1 MNDFSEKE
9 CSRRVEVLPDYLR
22 DTLRLMASGLAI
34 KEIADTQK
42 ITASTAYIYRERV
55 YSKLGVNN
63 LALATRIA
71 VGAKLV

>member
-9 CSRRVEVLPDYLR
+9 CKRRVEVLPDYLR

>member
-1 MNDFSEKE
+1 MSDFSPAE
-9 CSRRVEVLPDYLR
+9 CRKRVADLPEYLR
-22 DTLRLMASGLAI
+22 ETLRLMASGLAI
-34 KEIADTQK
+34 KEIADTQR